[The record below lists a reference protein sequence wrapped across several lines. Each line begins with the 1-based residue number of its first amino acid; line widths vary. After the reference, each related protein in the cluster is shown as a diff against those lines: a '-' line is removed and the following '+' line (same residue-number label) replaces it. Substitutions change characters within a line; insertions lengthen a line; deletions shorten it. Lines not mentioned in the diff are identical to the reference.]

1 MGKNSL
7 ICPFCYTEI
16 KPGYV
21 EFRCSNAAKK
31 MDGSFVCGLEADK
44 KLAAYKGAGTVI
56 PMHKAFPRKRILA
69 YGIPREAVCPDC
81 NTVSR
86 DRLCPYCHNMLPY
99 YYGETDNLMIAVI
112 GAKETGK
119 SHYIAVLIDYIV
131 NTLSGSFPF
140 AAQAAND
147 ETSLRYKR
155 DFKKSIYEDH
165 VTIQATHSANVDRTV
180 REPLIY
186 ELRFHDDKMKL
197 KKTVTISFFD
207 TAGEDLDAE
216 DTMSV
221 VNRYIYNASGIIMLL
236 DPLQLSGVRTLV
248 PRGTPLPAVNTEI
261 DTIITRTSRLIKKA
275 KNMGPDEKIK
285 IPLAV
290 SFTKL
295 DVILPLLGA
304 SSSVRN
310 VGSHYNLGKFDVL
323 DAQNVNDE
331 IEALINQWAGHGFLS
346 QVETNFRT
354 FSYFGLSALGC
365 NPQGSRHIESVIPL
379 RVEDPFL
386 WLLWKY
392 RLIEGTEKA

>member
-1 MGKNSL
+1 MKKNRD

-16 KPGYV
+16 RPGDV
-21 EFRCSNAAKK
+21 EFRCSNTAEK
-31 MDGSFVCGLEADK
+31 MDGSFVCGLEADQ
-44 KLAAYKGAGTVI
+44 KLAVYRGVNTVI
-56 PMHKAFPRKRILA
+56 PMHRAFPGKSLFPYRF
-69 YGIPREAVCPDC
+69 PREAVCPEC
-81 NTVSR
+81 GAVSR
-86 DRLCPYCHNMLPY
+86 DRLCPHCHNRLPH
-99 YYGETDNLMIAVI
+99 YYGETQNLSFAVI

-119 SHYIAVLIDYIV
+119 SHYIAVLIDYII

-165 VTIQATHSANVDRTV
+165 VTIRATQSATVDRTV
-180 REPLIY
+180 KEPLIY
-186 ELRFHDDKMKL
+186 ELRFHDAGMKL

-221 VNRYIYNASGIIMLL
+221 VNRYIYSASGIIMLL
-236 DPLQLSGVRTLV
+236 DPLQLSGVRNSL
-248 PRGTPLPAVNTEI
+248 PKGTPLPAVNTEI
-261 DTIITRTSRLIKKA
+261 GTIITRAARLIKKA
-275 KNMGPDEKIK
+275 KNLGPREKID

-295 DVILPLLGA
+295 DVLLQLLDP
-304 SSSVRN
+304 SSSLRSG
-310 VGSHYNLGKFDVL
+310 GSHYRLGMFDRT
-323 DAQNVNDE
+323 DAGNVNDE
-331 IEALINQWAGHGFLS
+331 IEALVNRWAGQGFLS
-346 QVETNFRT
+346 QVSSNFSC
-354 FSYFGLSALGC
+354 FSYFALSALGC
-365 NPQGSRHIESVIPL
+365 NPQDSGQIGQVIPM

-392 RLIEGTEKA
+392 KLIRGKES